1 MNPPRASFFS
11 QSWLILLLGL
21 LFGGALVAVH
31 TNLSPVIAA
40 NQRAETLRQ
49 LPGLVL
55 PAAELAGAEITVSGD
70 RIAVRRASGE
80 TLDLAVAESEVAGH
94 QLYTLAAAGGA
105 PLGYV

>member
-49 LPGLVL
+49 LPSLVL
-55 PAAELAGAEITVSGD
+55 PAAELAGAEQQDPNG
-70 RIAVRRASGE
+70 RIGE
-80 TLDLAVAESEVAGH
+80 RGTQHARH
-94 QLYTLAAAGGA
+94 
-105 PLGYV
+105 P